1 MTNDQK
7 IRLRLSQVRGRLNDI
22 AGIEDLTDEI
32 RSEAEALHTE
42 LNDLSIRERA
52 LIPSEGITET
62 RDTGLDAEAR
72 ERLEL
77 RSKASLTAYIRAAL
91 SGRQVDGPEAE
102 LRSAAKIGDG
112 IPLELWSTADPAT
125 ETRQDASTPAPGAAV
140 NLDRIRP
147 AVFAASIAPMLG
159 YRDAARRVR
168 GLRIGDDFDVT
179 LGWLASEGRQ
189 DDGDGRRVHRDVRHA
204 EANQCSTR
212 DPR

>member
-102 LRSAAKIGDG
+102 LRSAAKIGVSG
-112 IPLELWSTADPAT
+112 DPARALGRPGRSRHGDPPGCPHSRAGGR
-125 ETRQDASTPAPGAAV
+125 RQPGP
-140 NLDRIRP
+140 DP
-147 AVFAASIAPMLG
+147 S
-159 YRDAARRVR
+159 RRVR
-168 GLRIGDDFDVT
+168 GQHRADARVLICRGWSPGASLRRRFRRPSR
-179 LGWLASEGRQ
+179 LARK
-189 DDGDGRRVHRDVRHA
+189 RRAARRRRRPPG
-204 EANQCSTR
+204 S
-212 DPR
+212 P